1 MAGTIDIGMFI
12 GVVIGVLV
20 AGFLLKT
27 VVNGFVSVLF
37 VVVVLYVVFAVWVPG
52 PLAPLLLPLQG
63 VLRIPFN
70 LVSDLVGTFTALSS
84 VGQAWGGL
92 AIR

>member
-1 MAGTIDIGMFI
+1 MAGTIDVGILIGI
-12 GVVIGVLV
+12 LAGVVV

-27 VVNGFVSVLF
+27 VMNGFVGVVF
-37 VVVVLYVVFAVWVPG
+37 VIVVLYVVFAVWVPG

-63 VLRIPFN
+63 ILRIPFN
-70 LVSDLVGTFTALSS
+70 LVGDLVSTFTALSS
-84 VGQAWGGL
+84 IGQAWGGL